1 MFELGLYHFKI
12 MQNYCRNRKQDLL
25 LKMLLV
31 NVISD
36 QTNFPH
42 NLLLTNTHV
51 QRLGKV
57 FANNSLVNI
66 KLFKTQLP
74 KIEKSEGYLG
84 RLLGSLL
91 EAGVPLMKN
100 ALKPLAKSYL
110 VSLRLIVAASS
121 TDAGT

>member
-12 MQNYCRNRKQDLL
+12 MQNYCRNQKQDLL

-51 QRLGKV
+51 
-57 FANNSLVNI
+57 
-66 KLFKTQLP
+66 
-74 KIEKSEGYLG
+74 
-84 RLLGSLL
+84 
-91 EAGVPLMKN
+91 
-100 ALKPLAKSYL
+100 
-110 VSLRLIVAASS
+110 
-121 TDAGT
+121 

>member
-1 MFELGLYHFKI
+1 M
-12 MQNYCRNRKQDLL
+12 
-25 LKMLLV
+25 
-31 NVISD
+31 
-36 QTNFPH
+36 
-42 NLLLTNTHV
+42 
-51 QRLGKV
+51 
-57 FANNSLVNI
+57 VNI